1 MKSNFTVCIV
11 GRPNVG
17 KSTLFNKLTHSR
29 RAIVNDMAGVT
40 RDRMFGHAD
49 LDGVGAWLIDTGGFE
64 PEAKDAILA
73 QVREQAQMAI
83 EEADVICFT
92 VDGRTGLTSVDME
105 IARLLRKSGKRVV
118 VAVNKLDS
126 PKIENDMADFFR
138 TGFEAVMPVSAEHSI
153 GLGEL
158 VESLAEGRPRDV
170 IEEAEDTFDEEAEEE
185 SEKKPEKE
193 KPVTVAVVGCPNV
206 GKSSLVN
213 HILGEKRMTVSEI
226 PGTTRDSVD
235 SLVKRYGRKYL
246 FTDTAGIRRKGRI
259 SQKLEKYSIIMALKG
274 IGRSQI
280 CLLVIDATRGIRDQ
294 DARIAGIIRDEGKAC
309 IILVNKWDLVEK
321 DSLST
326 ERFTRELREKLKFL
340 SYAPVLFVSA
350 ETGQRVERIFESIN
364 VVVDEYRK
372 RVPTGPLNRLIR
384 RWTDRKP
391 PPLRKGKRGKIYY
404 VAQTKAAPPI
414 FSFVVNNPERLPDM
428 YRRYLANRIRDEYRF
443 DGSPV
448 ICRFQPRKSAK

>member
-1 MKSNFTVCIV
+1 M
-11 GRPNVG
+11 G

-64 PEAKDAILA
+64 PEAKDALLS

-92 VDGRTGLTSVDME
+92 VDGRTGLTAIDME
-105 IARLLRKSGKRVV
+105 IARMLRKSGKRVV

-126 PKIENDMADFFR
+126 PKIENDMAEFFR
-138 TGFEAVMPVSAEHSI
+138 TGFEAVFPVSAEHSI

-158 VESLAEGRPRDV
+158 VESLAEGRERDV
-170 IEEAEDTFDEEAEEE
+170 IEEPEEE
-185 SEKKPEKE
+185 IEDESEEKPKKE

-206 GKSSLVN
+206 GKSSIIN
-213 HILGEKRMTVSEI
+213 RILGEKRMTVSDI

-235 SLVKRYGRKYL
+235 SLVKRNGRKYL

-274 IGRSQI
+274 IGRSQV

-309 IILVNKWDLVEK
+309 IIIVNKWDLVEK
-321 DSLST
+321 DTLST
-326 ERFTRELREKLKFL
+326 ERFTRELREQLKFL
-340 SYAPVLFVSA
+340 SYAPVMFVSA
-350 ETGQRVERIFESIN
+350 ETGQRIERIFESIN
-364 VVVDEYRK
+364 GVVDEYRK

-384 RWTDRKP
+384 RWTDRQP

-404 VAQTKAAPPI
+404 VSQTKTEPPI
-414 FSFVVNNPERLPDM
+414 FSFVVNNPERLPEM
-428 YRRYLANRIRDEYRF
+428 YRRYLANRIREEYGF
-443 DGSPV
+443 EGSPV